1 MSSRQEEDGISDQNR
16 LSDILRAGAA
26 AALLLLAFSEAA
38 ACPRA
43 PFPATPS
50 PPAQNADISGGSASS
65 GAASGGSPAANAP
78 APAATQPIDATV
90 ASGSSLHLLVGR
102 SLIITSPTK
111 IKRVSLADP
120 ALAEADVVS
129 PYEVMLDGKAP
140 GGVSLVIWDEFDRSR
155 QFDVSV
161 DIDVVSLRQE
171 LHQAFPSEPVQIEA
185 TKDALIVSGKISSAA
200 VQGKILEVVKDSADK
215 VVDLMQVPTPE
226 TGEILLEVKFA
237 EVDRTAL
244 KQLGINILSLPG
256 AKNVGSISTQQ
267 FSPAIIQGQVGAL
280 GGSSSSSTTST
291 SAGTTTTTTASGAT
305 GSFGLNDLLNL
316 FIYRQDINLAATIQ
330 ALQTNNLLQILA
342 EPNLLTESGKE
353 ASFLAGG
360 EFPFPVVQSSGGG
373 SFPTITIQFKEFGVR
388 LTFTPTITPDGLI
401 HLKVMPEVS
410 ALDFSDALTIE
421 GFTIPALSTRRV
433 ETEME
438 LRDGQSFAIAG
449 LMDNRVTEQL
459 SKIPGIGDIPIL
471 GDLFKSKSLQKTDD
485 ELLIVVTPRIV
496 HPLADGNI
504 PPGPVFPQTFLGPA
518 KPNPA
523 TPAGPH

>member
-1 MSSRQEEDGISDQNR
+1 V
-16 LSDILRAGAA
+16 
-26 AALLLLAFSEAA
+26 FTEAA
-38 ACPRA
+38 ARPRA
-43 PFPATPS
+43 PLAAAPAS
-50 PPAQNADISGGSASS
+50 PAQIAQVSAGAVASGNADAEAAMP
-65 GAASGGSPAANAP
+65 AASPSSEITA
-78 APAATQPIDATV
+78 

-111 IKRVSLADP
+111 IKRVSVADP

-129 PYEVMLDGKAP
+129 PYQVMLDGKAP

-155 QFDVSV
+155 QFEVSV

-171 LHQAFPSEPVQIEA
+171 LNEAFPSEPVQIE
-185 TKDALIVSGKISSAA
+185 TTNDALIVSGKISSAA
-200 VQGKILEVVKDSADK
+200 VEGKILEVVKDSADK

-237 EVDRTAL
+237 EVDRSAL
-244 KQLGINILSLPG
+244 QQLGINILSLPG
-256 AKNVGSISTQQ
+256 AKNVGTISTQQ
-267 FSPAIIQGQVGAL
+267 FSPGIIQGQVGSL
-280 GGSSSSSTTST
+280 GGGASTTTTST
-291 SAGTTTTTTASGAT
+291 TGTTTTTTGSS

-330 ALQTNNLLQILA
+330 ALQANNLLQILA
-342 EPNLLTESGKE
+342 EPNLLAESGKE

-360 EFPFPVVQSSGGG
+360 EFPFPVVQSAGGG

-388 LTFTPTITPDGLI
+388 LNFTPTITPDGLI

-410 ALDFSDALTIE
+410 ALDFSNALTLE

-433 ETEME
+433 ESEME

-459 SKIPGIGDIPIL
+459 SKIPGIGDIPVL
-471 GDLFKSKSLQKTDD
+471 GDLFKSKSLQKSDD

-496 HPLADGNI
+496 HPLTDGNTSA
-504 PPGPVFPQTFLGPA
+504 GPVFPQTFLPPA
-518 KPNPA
+518 KPNAA